1 MNSCSIDIVVPT
13 YNSIATLDWT
23 LLSLS
28 KLNGCGIQARVII
41 VDSGSNDGTIEV
53 IDRYG
58 FERSFCPPGNM
69 YAAINCGFKLGV
81 NAWCTYI
88 NSDDLLYSGAF
99 SNMVQAAYRSNAD
112 ILYGNIDYI
121 DADGRFLHSWNSAS
135 VSQLKALFC
144 TELINPIPQPGTVFR
159 REVYEKLGGF
169 REKFRY
175 VADEDFFR
183 RACSEGARF
192 RKHNGTVA
200 AFRVH
205 KTQISNVHQEI
216 MLNESLDACFKLDG
230 VPRWVE
236 AYTGFR
242 IRIRNIPNYFVR
254 ILRLYQLHQ
263 KLSIA
268 RTLTVH
274 EERVE

>member
-53 IDRYG
+53 TDRYG

-81 NAWCTYI
+81 SEWCTYI

-135 VSQLKALFC
+135 VSQLKPLFC
-144 TELINPIPQPGTVFR
+144 TEMKNPIPQPGTVFTR
-159 REVYEKLGGF
+159 KVYKKLGGF
-169 REKFRY
+169 KEDFRY
-175 VADEDFFR
+175 VSDGDFFR
-183 RACSEGARF
+183 RACSEGAKF

-205 KTQISNVHQEI
+205 KSQISNAHQER
-216 MLNESLDACFKLDG
+216 MLKEAHMACFRLDG
-230 VPRWVE
+230 VTSWQRT
-236 AYTGFR
+236 YTSLR
-242 IRIRNIPNYFVR
+242 TRMQNIPNYFMR
-254 ILRLYQLHQ
+254 IARLYQLHK
-263 KLSIA
+263 KLSLA